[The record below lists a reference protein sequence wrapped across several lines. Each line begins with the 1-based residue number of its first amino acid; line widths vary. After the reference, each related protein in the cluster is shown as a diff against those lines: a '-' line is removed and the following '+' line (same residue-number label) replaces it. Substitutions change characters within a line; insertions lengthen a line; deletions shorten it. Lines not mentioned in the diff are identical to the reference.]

1 MDKAWTHLKDPITRA
16 QKADPTKMFQ
26 PEGPKKRKSAVRTP
40 LEIDKKTGQCNY
52 DKKTTTSHRC
62 LETIEL
68 DRVEKYH
75 PAEINCL
82 DTHLDIE
89 RSKSKFERRK
99 KSLGCL
105 FVFVSFMLI
114 CITNNVNCLAE

>member
-26 PEGPKKRKSAVRTP
+26 PEGPKRRKSAVRTP
-40 LEIDKKTGQCNY
+40 LEIEKKTGQCNY

-99 KSLGCL
+99 NHWVVCLSLFHSC
-105 FVFVSFMLI
+105 
-114 CITNNVNCLAE
+114 